1 MFERQ
6 LLSVVPWSLLAL
18 PVNPFRISSLSTM
31 PRKRTYRKVKN
42 KIFALVLFNA
52 SNKSLNAC
60 NHRGYQSSCPFRLS
74 VIWKMLLHVFLNKRC
89 KKRKIL
95 SCCAK
100 SPVLLS
106 ANIPQ
111 CLHLHETFMDV
122 QTFRSHPVLQQR

>member
-52 SNKSLNAC
+52 SNKSL
-60 NHRGYQSSCPFRLS
+60 PF
-74 VIWKMLLHVFLNKRC
+74 
-89 KKRKIL
+89 
-95 SCCAK
+95 
-100 SPVLLS
+100 P
-106 ANIPQ
+106 PQ
-111 CLHLHETFMDV
+111 CHLENAPPCLSE
-122 QTFRSHPVLQQR
+122 QALQEAQNPLLLR